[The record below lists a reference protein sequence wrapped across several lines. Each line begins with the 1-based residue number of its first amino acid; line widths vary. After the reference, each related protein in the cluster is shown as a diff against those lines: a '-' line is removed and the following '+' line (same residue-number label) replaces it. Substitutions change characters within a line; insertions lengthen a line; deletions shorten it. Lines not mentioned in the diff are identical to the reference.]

1 MHSHTLNVHALLE
14 GEGLHFSTI
23 FVTSK
28 YLIDY
33 CPVSENHM
41 QTVTME
47 NSLLL

>member
-1 MHSHTLNVHALLE
+1 MHSHTLNVHALLR
-14 GEGLHFSTI
+14 GADLHFSTI

-33 CPVSENHM
+33 RPVSDNHM
-41 QTVTME
+41 QTVSME